1 MPATRK
7 ITTAATILISVGVFE
22 TILIIYAILNGVG
35 FSGGSIFYI
44 YAGARLRKRSAT
56 AYKYVTWGLLIALA
70 LMVGA
75 LLTMTLFAVQVA
87 FTKSLSIEVQ
97 HWEYVLLG
105 VIYFITVP
113 VLTALLYHPDTRA
126 EFGLDEAGDSF
137 RILYLDLPRAA
148 GVIAGGLLF
157 AGLVAWPHLTSNRF
171 QAVVTALQNDGRIT
185 QKLGTPESL
194 TLLNVAEHNWHLW
207 TDIRATGPKGTGF
220 YYVSQD
226 LDGVVTVESYAYEGI
241 PDDRDSFPKAQ
252 AEPAL
257 PERSADGKDTTDAVT
272 LLSTSFELNSA
283 DANGGVMP
291 FSKADKFPWSRDQR
305 AHSGKL
311 AINVIPGGNPGKLEY
326 FNKSINSALLS
337 SRLEN
342 SYTPFRVDN
351 FQRVEL
357 EFWKLST
364 SNPSKTHNCL
374 GSLRVDYRL
383 DGGEWQSKMV
393 YCGNHKFHAPE
404 WTRSSLEFK
413 TTGHRELELRFE
425 YEYPPD
431 THVDRTVVYLVDD
444 LVVRGYK

>member
-1 MPATRK
+1 MPATSK
-7 ITTAATILISVGVFE
+7 IATAATILIAVGVFE
-22 TILIIYAILNGVG
+22 TVLIIYAILNGVG

-44 YAGARLRKRSAT
+44 YAGFQLRKRSAT
-56 AYKYVTWGLLIALA
+56 AYKYVTRGLLVALA

-75 LLTMTLFAVQVA
+75 LLSMTLIGVQLA
-87 FTKSLSIEVQ
+87 FTKGLSIELQ
-97 HWEYVLLG
+97 HWEFVLLG
-105 VIYFITVP
+105 AIYFIAVP
-113 VLTALLYHPDTRA
+113 VLVALLYHPDTRA
-126 EFGLDEAGDSF
+126 EFGLDQVGDSG

-148 GVIAGGLLF
+148 GLVAGGLLF
-157 AGLVAWPHLTSNRF
+157 AGLLGWPHLTSNRF
-171 QAVVTALQNDGRIT
+171 QAVVTALQNDSRVT

-194 TLLNVAEHNWHLW
+194 TLLNFAAHNWQLW

-220 YYVSQD
+220 YYVSQE

-241 PDDRDSFPKAQ
+241 ADDRDSFPKAQ
-252 AEPAL
+252 VEPAL
-257 PERSADGKDTTDAVT
+257 PERSADGKDTSDAVI
-272 LLSTSFELNSA
+272 LLSTSFELSSV
-283 DANGGVMP
+283 DAVGGVMP
-291 FSKADKFPWSRDQR
+291 FSKTDKFPWSRDQR
-305 AHSGKL
+305 AHSGNL

-374 GSLRVDYRL
+374 GSLRVDFRM

-393 YCGNHKFHAPE
+393 YCGTHKSHAPK

-431 THVDRTVVYLVDD
+431 TRVDRTVVYLIDD
-444 LVVRGYK
+444 LAVRGYK